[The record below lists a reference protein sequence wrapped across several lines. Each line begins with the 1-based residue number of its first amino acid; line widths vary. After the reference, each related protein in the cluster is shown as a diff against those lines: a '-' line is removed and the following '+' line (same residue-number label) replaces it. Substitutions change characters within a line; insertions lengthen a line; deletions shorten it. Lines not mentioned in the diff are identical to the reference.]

1 MQKIKTGILIHERR
15 RDALCRLQV
24 ALLKLGYVREDD
36 DKRSTFYIYRR
47 ESAKSHR
54 KVAKIRLDIKQHA
67 VHAGGKSASLNNHEC
82 QLLKYLIEH
91 PCSNLPRDVIP
102 ATVFGN
108 ASPSGSDIISPCVC
122 TLRRKLESI
131 GHAKVIKTIRGIGYC
146 LSQDYLGRIFL
157 GTCSH
162 C

>member
-15 RDALCRLQV
+15 RNALCRLHM
-24 ALLKLGYVREDD
+24 ALSKLGYVCEGDD
-36 DKRSTFYIYRR
+36 GRSAFYAYRR
-47 ESAKSHR
+47 ASAKSHR

-91 PCSNLPRDVIP
+91 PCSTLPRDVIP